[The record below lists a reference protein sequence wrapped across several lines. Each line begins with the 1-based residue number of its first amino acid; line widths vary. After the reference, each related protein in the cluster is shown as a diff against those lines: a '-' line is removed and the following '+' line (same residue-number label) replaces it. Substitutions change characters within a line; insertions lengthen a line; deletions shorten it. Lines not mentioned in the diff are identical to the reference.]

1 MTGVENPIAATKDNR
16 TKSFTTSEVRSKDS
30 RSKDS
35 LAEVKI
41 VTKQD
46 SSHRSDIS
54 NASQLQS
61 FLYDQVAAYLESKRK
76 Q

>member
-1 MTGVENPIAATKDNR
+1 MTGVENPMAATKDNR
-16 TKSFTTSEVRSKDS
+16 TKSFTTSEDMI

-41 VTKQD
+41 VTKQN

-61 FLYDQVAAYLESKRK
+61 FLYEQVAAYLESKRK